1 MTNREQYQRTFSVLR
16 PSRAWTMEEP
26 NMKSTRKHFL
36 PRAVLVCAVVV
47 LALALAAGA
56 YAADLGGIQRTIQIW
71 THGDETDAVLNIEN
85 SQYTLTY
92 EDAEGEPHEVSGG
105 GKAFDAFGR
114 ERNLTEAEILEHL
127 DMPEVEYAEDG
138 TVWVFYHSQ
147 KIEITDRFDD
157 DGVCYV
163 QVREGDQT
171 LYLTV
176 KYQNGHSVSTQK
188 FPNPKLFN

>member
-1 MTNREQYQRTFSVLR
+1 MTNRERYQRTFSVLH
-16 PSRAWTMEEP
+16 PSRAWTTEESE
-26 NMKSTRKHFL
+26 MKSTRKRIL

-71 THGDETDAVLNIEN
+71 THGDETDAVLNIDH

-92 EDAEGEPHEVSGG
+92 EDAEGETHEIAGG
-105 GKAFDAFGR
+105 GRAFDVFGR
-114 ERNLTEAEILEHL
+114 ERELTEAEILEHL

-147 KIEITDRFDD
+147 RIEITDQFDD

-163 QVREGDQT
+163 QVQDGART
-171 LYLTV
+171 FYLTV
-176 KYQNGHSVSTQK
+176 KYQNGYSISTQK

>member
-1 MTNREQYQRTFSVLR
+1 MTNREQYHRTFSVLHT
-16 PSRAWTMEEP
+16 SRAWTMEEP
-26 NMKSTRKHFL
+26 TMKQTRKRFL
-36 PRAVLVCAVVV
+36 PRAVLVCAAVV
-47 LALALAAGA
+47 LVLALAAGA

-71 THGDETDAVLNIEN
+71 THGDQTDAILNIDN

-92 EDAEGEPHEVSGG
+92 EDAEGETHEVSGG
-105 GKAFDAFGR
+105 GKAFDGFGR
-114 ERNLTEAEILEHL
+114 ERELTEAEILEHL

-163 QVREGDQT
+163 QVQEDGRT
-171 LYLTV
+171 FYLTV
-176 KYQNGHSVSTQK
+176 KYQNGYSIDTQK
-188 FPNPKLFN
+188 FPNPKFFN